1 MVTRFLPRVLCNVR
15 IPVNAFGQA
24 NYKKNMSSANGEPKP
39 AKRPTP
45 LTIGTHNG
53 TFHCDEVVAC
63 FMLKQ
68 LPEYENAEIFRSR
81 DEKALREKCDII
93 VDVGSIFDHEKKWY
107 DHHQLTFKET
117 FSTVLPELADEFDIR
132 LSSAGL
138 IYCFYGERVIQS
150 ILQRE
155 RNVQLS
161 TKNLKLAFLQIY
173 RNFISELDAIDN
185 GVPMFEG
192 GEPRYK
198 ISTHLSARINKLN
211 PSWQE
216 TDVDIDQRFY
226 TAMAVAGKEFVD
238 NVLEVACSW
247 IAAREYVRQAL
258 EQAKSV
264 HASGEILLLERFC
277 PWKVHLSDLEK
288 EYSVEGVPKLVIFN
302 EGANWRV
309 AGVPVTPSSFLGRK
323 FLPSPWR
330 GLHDEELC
338 QKAGTNDLIFVH
350 HTGFVGGAKTK
361 EAALA
366 MAQKSIEF
374 VNEDTA

>member
-1 MVTRFLPRVLCNVR
+1 MS
-15 IPVNAFGQA
+15 AA
-24 NYKKNMSSANGEPKP
+24 NEEPKP

-45 LTIGTHNG
+45 PTIGTHNG

-93 VDVGSIFDHEKKWY
+93 VDVGGIFDHEKKWY

-117 FSTVLPELADEFDIR
+117 FSTVLPELDDEFDIR

-198 ISTHLSARINKLN
+198 ISTHLSARISKMN

-216 TDVDIDQRFY
+216 TGVDSEQRFH
-226 TAMAVAGKEFVD
+226 TAMTVAGKEFVE

-277 PWKVHLSDLEK
+277 PWKVHLNDLEK
-288 EYSVEGVPKLVIFN
+288 EYGVEGVPKLVIFN

-323 FLPSPWR
+323 FLPTHWR
-330 GLHDEELC
+330 GLRDEELC
-338 QKAGTNDLIFVH
+338 QKAGTNDLLFVH
-350 HTGFVGGAKTK
+350 HTGFIGGAKTK

-374 VNEDTA
+374 VDENTA

>member
-1 MVTRFLPRVLCNVR
+1 
-15 IPVNAFGQA
+15 
-24 NYKKNMSSANGEPKP
+24 MSTAKELDATP
-39 AKRPTP
+39 AKRATP

-81 DEKALREKCDII
+81 DDKALRAKCDII
-93 VDVGSIFDHEKKWY
+93 VDVGGEYDHEKKWY
-107 DHHQLTFKET
+107 DHHQLTFKDT
-117 FSTVLPELADEFDIR
+117 FESVCPAYQEEYGIR

-138 IYCFYGERVIQS
+138 IYCHYGERVIQS
-150 ILQRE
+150 IVQRE

-161 TKNLKLAFLQIY
+161 RENLALAFVQIY

-198 ISTHLSARINKLN
+198 ISTHLSARIGRLN
-211 PSWQE
+211 PSWQDKDA
-216 TDVDIDQRFY
+216 DVDQLFHK
-226 TAMAVAGKEFVD
+226 AMAVAGKEFVE

-247 IAAREYVRQAL
+247 IAARDIVRKAL

-264 HASGEILLLERFC
+264 HPSGQILQLDTFC
-277 PWKVHLSDLEK
+277 PWKAHLADLEK
-288 EYSVEGVPKLVIFN
+288 EYAVEGVPKLVVFN
-302 EGANWRV
+302 DGTSWRV

-330 GLHDEELC
+330 GLRDEELC
-338 QKAGTNDLIFVH
+338 QQAGICDLVFVH
-350 HTGFVGGAKTK
+350 HTGFIGGAKSA

-366 MAQKSIEF
+366 MAVKSIEYAD
-374 VNEDTA
+374 EQQEQ